1 MPQPTVFGK
10 MIKNVSFPQIWNNIQ
25 PFFPHS
31 ILLSDKGK
39 GLKSCTDLVYIR
51 FILTGVISWGVGCG
65 KAGIPGVY
73 GSVKKALCFIDWATK
88 CKHGRKYTNFYN
100 YREHCQNWIDE
111 EIESM
116 GKLGLGKLILKAH
129 ALKDSCIPINL
140 PKRT

>member
-1 MPQPTVFGK
+1 M
-10 MIKNVSFPQIWNNIQ
+10 
-25 PFFPHS
+25 
-31 ILLSDKGK
+31 
-39 GLKSCTDLVYIR
+39 YIFR